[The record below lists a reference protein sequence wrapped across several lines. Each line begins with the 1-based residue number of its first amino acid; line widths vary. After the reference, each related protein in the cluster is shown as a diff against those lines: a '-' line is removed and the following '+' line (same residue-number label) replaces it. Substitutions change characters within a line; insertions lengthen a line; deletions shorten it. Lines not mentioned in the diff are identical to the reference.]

1 MPEGQLKLV
10 VNDPTQNA
18 TDGTLASQVLQAYPV
33 NVIINTGEA
42 NHKLFKAAIRCD
54 SGMQTVGPWEI
65 TFVGDTAERW
75 SIADGVAYSTE
86 ADAEYATY
94 TASLTSSAVVTDKNH
109 VVWLK
114 AETDGTEAAQVD
126 TTVSV
131 RVWGRVVPAGGA

>member
-18 TDGTLASQVLQAYPV
+18 TDGTLASQVLQTYPV

-65 TFVGDTAERW
+65 TFVGDTAARW

-86 ADAEYATY
+86 AEAEYAIY
-94 TASLTSSAVVTDKNH
+94 NASLTSSTVVTDKNH

-126 TTVSV
+126 TSVQV
-131 RVWGRVVPAGGA
+131 RVWGRVVPA

>member
-18 TDGTLASQVLQAYPV
+18 TDGTLASQVLQTYPV

-65 TFVGDTAERW
+65 TFVGDTAARW

-86 ADAEYATY
+86 AEAEYAIY
-94 TASLTSSAVVTDKNH
+94 NASLTSSSVVTDKNH
-109 VVWLK
+109 VIWLK

-126 TTVSV
+126 TSVQV

>member
-65 TFVGDTAERW
+65 TLVGDTAARW

>member
-18 TDGTLASQVLQAYPV
+18 TDGTLASQVLQTYPV

-42 NHKLFKAAIRCD
+42 NHKLFKAAIRAD
-54 SGMQTVGPWEI
+54 AGMQTVGPWEI
-65 TFVGDTAERW
+65 TFVGDTAARW

-94 TASLTSSAVVTDKNH
+94 NASLTSSTVVTDKNH

-126 TTVSV
+126 TSVQV

>member
-18 TDGTLASQVLQAYPV
+18 TDGTLASQVLQTYPV

-65 TFVGDTAERW
+65 TFVGDTATKW

-94 TASLTSSAVVTDKNH
+94 NASLTSSTVVTDKNH

-114 AETDGTEAAQVD
+114 AETDGTETAQVD
-126 TTVSV
+126 TSVQV